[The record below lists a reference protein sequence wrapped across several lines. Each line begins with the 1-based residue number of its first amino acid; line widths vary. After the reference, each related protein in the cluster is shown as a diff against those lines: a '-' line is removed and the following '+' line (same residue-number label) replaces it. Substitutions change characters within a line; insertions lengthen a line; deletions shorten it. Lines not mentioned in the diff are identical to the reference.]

1 LNTDCGVT
9 AGTAATILM
18 KNDTILV
25 LADPA
30 EPQLTMLAN
39 QLAGVKII
47 AGNSV
52 EVFEQ
57 AAVHA
62 NVLFNWSGSLALF
75 RKVFGMCPNL
85 RWVHSRA
92 VGLERTLF
100 PEMIESLVPL
110 TNGSGVFSA
119 SLGEFV
125 LGAILYFAK
134 GFRRMNRNQ
143 TAGIWEP
150 FNVMSVSGQTVQS
163 LDTGTSAARSP
174 QECVRSG

>member
-1 LNTDCGVT
+1 
-9 AGTAATILM
+9 M

-62 NVLFNWSGSLALF
+62 NVLFNWSASLALF

-134 GFRRMNRNQ
+134 DFRRMIDRKSTRLNSSHRC
-143 TAGIWEP
+143 I
-150 FNVMSVSGQTVQS
+150 SY
-163 LDTGTSAARSP
+163 
-174 QECVRSG
+174 